1 MKSLRNYRLDYETI
15 PSDDIVSARLKSF
28 RLKLAWK
35 KRKSANLKKKE
46 RV

>member
-1 MKSLRNYRLDYETI
+1 MKSLRNYRLDYETL

-35 KRKSANLKKKE
+35 KRKKTTNHTRSN
-46 RV
+46 